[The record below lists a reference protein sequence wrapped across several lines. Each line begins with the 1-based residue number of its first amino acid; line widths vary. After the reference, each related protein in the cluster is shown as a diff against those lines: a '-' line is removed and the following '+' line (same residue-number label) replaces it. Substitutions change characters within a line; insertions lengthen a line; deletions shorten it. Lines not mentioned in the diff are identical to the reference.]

1 MTISKAVEIH
11 ISQQPFLQEAIIDG
25 IINYLG
31 LARKIKVN
39 IEHRVGFPVKEGSI
53 VMALKRMSPSYYYP
67 VNAGIK
73 NFIQKL
79 GNLTVRSNIN
89 DYTFKHSY
97 SLIRH
102 QKTLLESV
110 QQNRDIF
117 FSYAQGTNESTLI
130 ISAASHE
137 LVMRIFKDE
146 ILLSQKSNLASLSIL
161 LPKEN
166 TEISGI
172 YYYIFK
178 NLAWEDINIV
188 EVISTTNE
196 FTILV
201 DEKDID
207 RSFSILRRMK
217 QKASE

>member
-1 MTISKAVEIH
+1 MTISRAVETF
-11 ISQQPFLQEAIIDG
+11 ISRQPFLQEAIIDG

-31 LARKIKVN
+31 LARKIKID
-39 IEHRVGFPVKEGSI
+39 IEQQVGHPVKEGSI
-53 VMALKRMSPSYYYP
+53 VMALKRMAPTYYYP

-79 GNLTVRSNIN
+79 GNLTVRSHIN
-89 DYTFKHSY
+89 VYTFKHSY

-102 QKTLLESV
+102 QKTLLDSV
-110 QQNRDIF
+110 HENREIF
-117 FSYAQGTNESTLI
+117 FSYAQGTNESTLV
-130 ISAASHE
+130 ISAAAHD
-137 LVMRIFKDE
+137 LVMRIFRDE
-146 ILLSQKSNLASLSIL
+146 GMLNQKTNLASLSIL
-161 LPKEN
+161 LPIEN

-207 RSFSILRRMK
+207 RSFSILRLMK
-217 QKASE
+217 QKASV